1 MQQLKPIAEGQRT
14 RVIYSLI
21 KDENYYEVRLLKNY

>member
-21 KDENYYEVRLLKNY
+21 KDENYSEVYIFP